1 LEQTNIEKEDAM
13 VVEQGT
19 EVSVPEEIV
28 SRSPEEA
35 EDVRSHESEVEAGS
49 EELPGA
55 APEPMSEVVTEE
67 LTEISLQDIAKT
79 PVEELVATPSE
90 EAVEDSS
97 GFFPE
102 TVPEIAVEE
111 RPETE
116 VEEIPATEHEELLAK
131 EPEEGAENEFININ
145 TFERE
150 IASLRSAIEN
160 IQQHVDGGFAS
171 NTECIS
177 EMKVDVANRADSTDF
192 KKLKRDFR
200 VFSKRLR
207 RVAKEADATSAEVLD
222 AAKIPPDVLEIIYAK
237 TLNDVYSE
245 ILNEFGE
252 REAFEIVADV
262 MDNVRQSSAGVDFF
276 RFEDGSFLLLKLAEA
291 IEAKLVSPK
300 QIHATYVE
308 FFKELSGYVPNYESR
323 DFRSFVETGSREYT
337 VERIAVHEKRLE
349 KFNQEL
355 GSVKDELAR
364 ICEHFES
371 IEKIEDQRAEE
382 IKANVDD
389 LLNITG
395 KFKTLADAVNSHT
408 RFIKKLSENI
418 RGTQSIAESYQAETA
433 GRFNDLSS
441 YMESTFE
448 TKADQVELQTVTEN
462 LSSFREDALAS
473 SEMLKS
479 QIESG
484 LDAKA
489 DTDRMENTISDLSA
503 FREEFRQLQQ
513 EVVFLRSAS
522 KLPALD
528 RIVYSTLYGL
538 EKATMKKLER
548 QIISDGTEI
557 HGDELFATVDRLEKK
572 GYISLQKKG
581 RYTYYSLNI

>member
-1 LEQTNIEKEDAM
+1 LDQSNIEKEDAM
-13 VVEQGT
+13 VVEQGV
-19 EVSVPEEIV
+19 EVSVPDETMA
-28 SRSPEEA
+28 RSPEEA
-35 EDVRSHESEVEAGS
+35 EDVSSHEGEVEAGS
-49 EELPGA
+49 EELPGI
-55 APEPMSEVVTEE
+55 APEPMSEVVIKE
-67 LTEISLQDIAKT
+67 LTETSPQDMAET

-90 EAVEDSS
+90 EAVEDST
-97 GFFPE
+97 GIFPE

-111 RPETE
+111 
-116 VEEIPATEHEELLAK
+116 VPATEHEERLAK
-131 EPEEGAENEFININ
+131 EPEEGAEKEFININ

-150 IASLRSAIEN
+150 IASLKSAIEN
-160 IQQHVDGGFAS
+160 IRQHVDGGLVS

-276 RFEDGSFLLLKLAEA
+276 RFEDGRFLLLKLAEA

-308 FFKELSGYVPNYESR
+308 FFRELSGYVPNYESR

-408 RFIKKLSENI
+408 RFIKKLNENI

-433 GRFNDLSS
+433 GRFNELSS

-448 TKADQVELQTVTEN
+448 TKADQVELQNVAEN
-462 LSSFREDALAS
+462 LNSFKQDALTS

-479 QIESG
+479 QIETG

-489 DTDRMENTISDLSA
+489 DADRMENTISDLSA
-503 FREEFRQLQQ
+503 FREEFKQLQQ

-522 KLPALD
+522 KLPALE

-557 HGDELFATVDRLEKK
+557 HGDELFATVDRLEKR
-572 GYISLQKKG
+572 GYISSLKKG
-581 RYTYYSLNI
+581 RYTYYSLNM